1 MADTQK
7 KSATR
12 DTFESLV
19 VTVIL
24 AIFGTT
30 FVVQAF
36 KIPTGSMENT
46 LLIGDHLLVNKF
58 VFAVHSA
65 LLGHPLPYREVRRG
79 DIVVFKYPSSDD
91 EAQEPGEHFVKRVIG
106 VPGDRIHIDHRRV
119 YVNGQELKEPYVR
132 HSVPPDEP
140 RPGDNFPPAPGETLP
155 GTTLRWSAEV
165 ENYVKNGELVVPPGQ
180 YFVMGD
186 NREESWDSRFWGFA
200 PRQLVSGRPL
210 LIYWSFETPR
220 NEYQR
225 NSLSDRLAQ
234 TADLIIHFFTKTRWR
249 RTFGFVR

>member
-1 MADTQK
+1 MAEPYK

-36 KIPTGSMENT
+36 KIPTGSMEDT

-58 VFAVHSA
+58 VFAVHA
-65 LLGHPLPYREVRRG
+65 GLPRVLPYRDIRRR
-79 DIVVFKYPSSDD
+79 DVIVFKYPSSDD
-91 EAQEPGEHFVKRVIG
+91 DAQEPGEHFVKRVIG
-106 VPGDRIHIDHRRV
+106 VPGDRIRVDHRRLF
-119 YVNGQELKEPYVR
+119 VNGQEQDEPYVR
-132 HSVPPDEP
+132 HAFSPDDV
-140 RPGDNFPPAPGETLP
+140 RPGDSFPPAPGEYLP
-155 GTTLRWSAEV
+155 GSTLRWSTEIQ
-165 ENYVKNGELVVPPGQ
+165 NYMQNGELVVPPGR

-200 PRQLVSGRPL
+200 PREVIGGRPL
-210 LIYWSFETPR
+210 IIYWSFETPR

-225 NSLSDRLAQ
+225 SSLGDRLAQ
-234 TADLIIHFFTKTRWR
+234 SLDLIIHFFSKTRWL
-249 RTFGFVR
+249 RTLKLVR